1 MFLVAED
8 LDDLAFVI
16 VTRDFIWRNDHQ
28 PFSFS
33 DFIHYKNTT
42 LFYKAVK
49 KIFSDEG
56 IPKA

>member
-16 VTRDFIWRNDHQ
+16 VTRDLIWRNDHQ